1 MYRPLLFATSLSA
14 RASFNAAKSFTN
26 LSQQTQHN
34 QFVNLSNRPY
44 SQQFCQS
51 TGGRHFSLNTR
62 FAPILN
68 SHFQLTIHRYAHSA
82 APAEGGAQP
91 FILTDVGEGIAEVE
105 IINFYVKVGDRL
117 SEFDRV
123 CEVQSDKATVEIT
136 SRYEGVVSK
145 VYYQKG
151 DIAKVGKPL
160 IDVTLS
166 SHSASAAPAPATP
179 TPTTPT
185 PTTPTSPSNPAP
197 STSQGHTISSHEDQF
212 TTSIRTSSGGTRK
225 VLATPAVRR
234 LASEKKL
241 TLSTISGTGRDG
253 RVTKA
258 DIIRALEQPT
268 PVTKETHGAAVPET
282 KVSQETLS
290 ITEEDREVP
299 IRGYARAMV
308 KTMTAAA
315 KVPHFG
321 YADEL
326 EVDNIIAFRKM
337 LLRAANERG
346 VEKLTLMPIF
356 LKALSL
362 SLKAFPIV
370 NSQLKEESMSLVYK
384 ASHNIG
390 VAMDTPSGLVVPN
403 IKNCQ
408 NKSILEIAQDL
419 NRLMGLA
426 KENKLSVNELTGG
439 TITLSN
445 VGTIGGTYTSPI
457 LNIPEV
463 AIGALGKIQTVPRF
477 DSQGHVK
484 PVQIIQLSWSA
495 DHRVL
500 DGATVARFST
510 LFKRYVENPTSML
523 LECR

>member
-1 MYRPLLFATSLSA
+1 MHRLV
-14 RASFNAAKSFTN
+14 RASPSTLRARLNSLPSTPLPGLHGEFQLLAPRTFN
-26 LSQQTQHN
+26 
-34 QFVNLSNRPY
+34 
-44 SQQFCQS
+44 
-51 TGGRHFSLNTR
+51 RHFFQIAHPDVFSSTRQPFSPAQSHR
-62 FAPILN
+62 FA
-68 SHFQLTIHRYAHSA
+68 HSGQA
-82 APAEGGAQP
+82 QAVGGVQP
-91 FILTDVGEGIAEVE
+91 FLLTDVGEGIAEVE
-105 IINFYVKVGDRL
+105 IINFYVKVGDKID
-117 SEFDRV
+117 EYDPV
-123 CEVQSDKATVEIT
+123 CQVQSDKAAVEIT
-136 SRYEGVVSK
+136 SRFAGTVSK

-166 SHSASAAPAPATP
+166 SSASTSTLPSSE
-179 TPTTPT
+179 TTT
-185 PTTPTSPSNPAP
+185 QVSQKSDQHSTASN
-197 STSQGHTISSHEDQF
+197 EDQF
-212 TTSIRTSSGGTRK
+212 IHSIRTSSGGIRK

-234 LASEKKL
+234 LASENKL
-241 TLSTISGTGRDG
+241 VLSKITGSGKDG
-253 RVTKA
+253 RVTKS
-258 DIIRALEQPT
+258 DILQALEKSTVGEAVAQTPT
-268 PVTKETHGAAVPET
+268 PEPSKIVTMVETD
-282 KVSQETLS
+282 Q
-290 ITEEDREVP
+290 EVP

-326 EVDNIIAFRKM
+326 IVDNIITFRKN
-337 LLRAANERG
+337 LLRVANERG

-362 SLKAFPIV
+362 SLKAYPVV
-370 NSQLKEESMSLVYK
+370 NSQLKEESMSLIYK
-384 ASHNIG
+384 SSHNIG

-408 NKSILEIAQDL
+408 NKSILEIAQEL
-419 NRLMGLA
+419 NRLTLLA
-426 KENKLSVNELTGG
+426 RENKLTMEDLTGG

-445 VGTIGGTYTSPI
+445 VGTIGGTYTSPV
-457 LNIPEV
+457 LNLPEV
-463 AIGALGKIQTVPRF
+463 AIGALGKIQTVPKF
-477 DSQGHVK
+477 DSQGTLK

-510 LFKRYVENPTSML
+510 LFKNYVENPTSML

>member
-1 MYRPLLFATSLSA
+1 LKHQ
-14 RASFNAAKSFTN
+14 RAAHSGSNAAVGGVQSF
-26 LSQQTQHN
+26 L
-34 QFVNLSNRPY
+34 
-44 SQQFCQS
+44 
-51 TGGRHFSLNTR
+51 
-62 FAPILN
+62 
-68 SHFQLTIHRYAHSA
+68 
-82 APAEGGAQP
+82 
-91 FILTDVGEGIAEVE
+91 LTDVGEGIAEVE
-105 IINFYVKVGDRL
+105 IINFYVKVGDKI

-136 SRYEGVVSK
+136 SRFEGVVSK

-166 SHSASAAPAPATP
+166 AEANADSAPAPEDP
-179 TPTTPT
+179 TA
-185 PTTPTSPSNPAP
+185 SSQQ
-197 STSQGHTISSHEDQF
+197 STSSHDEQF
-212 TTSIRTSSGGTRK
+212 TQPIRTSSGGIRK

-234 LASEKKL
+234 LASERKL
-241 TLSTISGTGRDG
+241 TLSTIEGSGKDG

-258 DIIRALEQPT
+258 DIIRSLEPQTTPT
-268 PVTKETHGAAVPET
+268 KATTTAPVHEPLAHSKPEPS
-282 KVSQETLS
+282 V
-290 ITEEDREVP
+290 IAPVTEEDREVP

-326 EVDNIIAFRKM
+326 EVDNLITFRKL
-337 LLRAANERG
+337 LLRTANERG
-346 VEKLTLMPIF
+346 VDKLTLMPIF

-362 SLKAFPIV
+362 SLKAYPIV
-370 NSQLKEESMSLVYK
+370 NSQFKEESMSLVYK
-384 ASHNIG
+384 GSHNIG

-408 NKSILEIAQDL
+408 SKSVLEIAQEM
-419 NRLMGLA
+419 NRLTGLA
-426 KENKLSVNELTGG
+426 KENKLSVNDLTGG

-445 VGTIGGTYTSPI
+445 VGTIGGTYTSPV
-457 LNIPEV
+457 LNLPEV

-477 DSQGHVK
+477 DSQGNVR
-484 PVQIIQLSWSA
+484 PIQIIQLSWSA

-500 DGATVARFST
+500 DGATIARFST
-510 LFKRYVENPTSML
+510 LFKRYIENPTSML